1 MSTGGIFKLLTNT
14 GIQDKLLTASDYLN
28 VRINAI
34 TNRKKK
40 TSKNNGLLDLEESW
54 IPDINEIEKSHVVFI
69 NGAFKPYVT
78 SGFEYVKVN
87 HTGAGFGS
95 SVTFTLPQ
103 FGDFINDC
111 VVHVKL
117 TGLSSINSDD
127 RVRYVSM
134 LGHRLFKSVEMKIN
148 SNPIDSYTSDDYNA
162 FYEFKV
168 PPGKKIGWKRNVGQE
183 IPIEGVLTG
192 DPTYDL
198 TREYRLFGDG
208 NQTLKQ
214 KHDSVDLWIP
224 LLFWFK
230 DIKNALPSVHI
241 PFGQT
246 NINIEMANA
255 SEIIGFANY
264 SDSPANP
271 SYIPPSIDME
281 LYVNTIYLNPDIVN
295 IFLNKFGFSL
305 IRVHGRFNKQNLNSS
320 GGVKLNT
327 LKWPTETLYVCFKPA
342 SNLLLSQHWHKCSK
356 LTLNSFKVPV
366 VARNLKLVT
375 NCTVNVTPAATANT
389 LSLAIV
395 NGPALSLVDGTYENY
410 DLTLTG
416 GSAGSGF
423 ISTDILQN
431 RYTVTTSVALNSVL
445 TVTPPWRNGIPNGDV
460 TCALFTP
467 QIAINNAQF
476 YKESPNV
483 DTIEIKA
490 HGISIYQEM
499 VESFYNS
506 YLPFRFGEK
515 MNTPEDRG
523 WYMINFNYLPGE
535 HQPSGHINLSRAREF
550 YIYWK
555 STTISS
561 SSQGASNL
569 IVLSDA
575 INFLLVKDG
584 SAVLRYST

>member
-1 MSTGGIFKLLTNT
+1 MSTGGIFKLLANT

-40 TSKNNGLLDLEESW
+40 SSSSNGSLDLEESW

-87 HTGAGFGS
+87 HTGVGFGTG
-95 SVTFTLPQ
+95 VTFTLPQ

-111 VVHVKL
+111 VVHVNLK
-117 TGLSSINSDD
+117 GLSAINSDD

-134 LGHRLFKSVEMKIN
+134 LGHRLFKNVEMKIN
-148 SNPIDSYTSDDYNA
+148 SNRIDYYTSDDYNA

-168 PPGKKIGWKRNVGQE
+168 PPSKKIGWKRNVGQE
-183 IPIEGVLTG
+183 IPVEGVLTG

-198 TREYRLFGDG
+198 TREYRWFGDG

-241 PFGQT
+241 PYGQT
-246 NINIEMANA
+246 NINIEMAKY
-255 SEIIGFANY
+255 SEVIGFANY
-264 SDSPANP
+264 SNTLANP
-271 SYIPPSIDME
+271 SYKIPSIEME

-295 IFLNKFGFSL
+295 IFLKKFGFSL
-305 IRVHGRFNKQNLNSS
+305 IRVHGRFSKQISNPNGSE
-320 GGVKLNT
+320 KLNT
-327 LKWPTETLYVCFKPA
+327 LKWPTETLYVCFKPL
-342 SNLLLSQHWHKCSK
+342 SNLQLSQHWNKCSR
-356 LTLNSFKVPV
+356 LTLNSVKVPI
-366 VARNLKLVT
+366 VARNLNLIT
-375 NCTVNVTPAATANT
+375 DCTVNVLPAATTNT
-389 LSLAIV
+389 LSLTRV
-395 NGPALSLVDGTYENY
+395 NGPGLSLFDAVYLGY
-410 DLTLTG
+410 DIVLTG
-416 GSAGSGF
+416 GGPAF
-423 ISTDILQN
+423 NSTDILQN
-431 RYTVTTSVALNSVL
+431 RYTVTGSVALNSVL
-445 TVTPPWRNGIPNGDV
+445 TVTPPWRNGTPDSTN

-467 QIAINNAQF
+467 QIAVGNAQF
-476 YKESPNV
+476 YRETPNINS
-483 DTIEIKA
+483 IEIKA
-490 HGISIYQEM
+490 HGIAIYQEM
-499 VESFYNS
+499 IESFYNS

-550 YIYWK
+550 YINWK
-555 STTISS
+555 SSTISTS
-561 SSQGASNL
+561 AQGLTSL

-584 SAVLRYST
+584 TAVLRYST